1 MAEPTRPM
9 SARGNSADCR
19 LGDWLKLEDI
29 NNSLFLVTCDRKAR
43 AYKPPGTR
51 QPRYLKFF
59 QVRSNVSRSAS
70 EQRNRAARRAPDP
83 LPQLFQVRVG
93 ILVKTASL

>member
-1 MAEPTRPM
+1 MTAHPITP
-9 SARGNSADCR
+9 CR

-43 AYKPPGTR
+43 AYKPPGAR

-59 QVRSNVSRSAS
+59 QVRTTYLGLLRNMECRRLRSRPARAS
-70 EQRNRAARRAPDP
+70 HAT
-83 LPQLFQVRVG
+83 PQVPPG
-93 ILVKTASL
+93 ACILV